1 MIYFLFL
8 HVANL
13 MMSPVRLVN
22 GSTKY
27 SGRVE
32 ILHNGQWGT
41 VCDDSFSVPEAQVVC
56 RSLGFLRFAVIF
68 QHTNY
73 KTE

>member
-1 MIYFLFL
+1 MY
-8 HVANL
+8 VANL
-13 MMSPVRLVN
+13 TMSPIRLVN

-41 VCDDSFSVPEAQVVC
+41 VCDDNFNTSEAQVAC
-56 RSLGFLRFAVIF
+56 RSLGLLRFVVIF
-68 QHTNY
+68 QHTY
-73 KTE
+73 YEAELPVSI

>member
-1 MIYFLFL
+1 
-8 HVANL
+8 
-13 MMSPVRLVN
+13 MSPVRLVN

-41 VCDDSFSVPEAQVVC
+41 VCDDNFNTSEAQVVC

-68 QHTNY
+68 QHTY
-73 KTE
+73 FEAELPVSI